1 MAPRHLIVDGYCL
14 LHRDPDMA
22 RDLPRRL
29 IPARQQLLRLV
40 EQAFPL
46 LADRATVV
54 FDSRARRPPDPDLN
68 LAIEV
73 RYAAANETADTV
85 IEQMVASAQRPREI
99 MVVTSDHLEAQ
110 TVSAAG
116 AEVMSCAEFLDRAR
130 AGLPAY
136 MHRRAKAKSRTTLA
150 DFFPTS

>member
-1 MAPRHLIVDGYCL
+1 MAHHLLLVDGYCL
-14 LHRDPDMA
+14 LHRDPELA

-29 IPARQQLLRLV
+29 VPARQQLLRLV
-40 EQAFPL
+40 EQTFPL

-54 FDSRARRPPDPDLN
+54 FDCRARTAPEPEPTF
-68 LAIEV
+68 AVEV

-85 IEQMVASAQRPREI
+85 IEHLVATSPRPGGI
-99 MVVTSDHLEAQ
+99 LVVTSDHLEAQ

-130 AGLPAY
+130 AGLPAF
-136 MHRRAKAKSRTTLA
+136 MLRRARAKGGTTLA
-150 DFFPTS
+150 DFFPQG